1 MRFTT
6 IPVPSRMQ
14 VYLKGF
20 YDGVLL
26 VGAYA
31 SKKIQDVKKQIQNDL
46 IKDQHAVLYMEPE
59 KKIVARSGEE
69 CVVALCD
76 QWYLDYG
83 ENSNRFPSE
92 SSAAKS
98 FFWCSL

>member
-1 MRFTT
+1 M
-6 IPVPSRMQ
+6 
-14 VYLKGF
+14 YLKGF

-31 SKKIQDVKKQIQNDL
+31 SKKIQDVKKMIQNDL
-46 IKDQHAVLYMEPE
+46 LKGEDAILYMEPE
-59 KKIVARSGEE
+59 KKIIARSGEE

-83 ENSNRFPSE
+83 TNRYHLPPWTKAISTGMKETNFIVTT
-92 SSAAKS
+92 
-98 FFWCSL
+98 LYRL

>member
-1 MRFTT
+1 MSHC
-6 IPVPSRMQ
+6 IQ

-26 VGAYA
+26 VGNYA
-31 SKKIQDVKKQIQNDL
+31 SKKIQDVKKSIQNDL
-46 IKDQHAVLYMEPE
+46 LREGNAVLYMEPE
-59 KKIVARSGEE
+59 KKIIARSGEE

-83 ENSNRFPSE
+83 KDRRQSQIS
-92 SSAAKS
+92 
-98 FFWCSL
+98 